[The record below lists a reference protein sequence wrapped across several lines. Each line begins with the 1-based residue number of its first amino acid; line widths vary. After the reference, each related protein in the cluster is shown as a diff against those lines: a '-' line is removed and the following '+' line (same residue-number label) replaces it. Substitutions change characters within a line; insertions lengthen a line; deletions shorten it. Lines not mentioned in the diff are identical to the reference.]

1 MRPAAAFQVAMEFG
15 QIEHLFAQ
23 LGAHEPFT
31 GENGSNAVQD
41 DSARQLLSR
50 NGRWAQFWGIK

>member
-1 MRPAAAFQVAMEFG
+1 MEFG